1 MQIGENAIW
10 GRGRDEDGVS
20 SYLRRLGVGA
30 RTPSPSTA
38 LMNYVTVFT
47 SSCLSAPTRVR
58 DITSLFWF
66 QSTIIFLFM
75 FSYGTLVWP
84 DPAYLFMVACY
95 FFLRVRLSPLNW
107 VCRFFFSKGF
117 QTTLRFLH
125 ELSLVRGR
133 AVNVIRTGAT
143 AFCPF
148 STGSLSNRNVMSI
161 SIHIPEV
168 RTVQNIVT
176 TVL

>member
-1 MQIGENAIW
+1 MCVRLVITAKEKMQIGENAIW

-20 SYLRRLGVGA
+20 SYRRRLGVGA

-95 FFLRVRLSPLNW
+95 FFFVCVCHPLTEFAVSSFRRGFKQHCVFFTNYHLCAGERLMLFEQGRRHF
-107 VCRFFFSKGF
+107 VHF
-117 QTTLRFLH
+117 QPAR
-125 ELSLVRGR
+125 
-133 AVNVIRTGAT
+133 
-143 AFCPF
+143 
-148 STGSLSNRNVMSI
+148 
-161 SIHIPEV
+161 
-168 RTVQNIVT
+168 
-176 TVL
+176 

>member
-1 MQIGENAIW
+1 MCVRLVITAKEKMQIGENAIW

-20 SYLRRLGVGA
+20 SYRRRLGVGA

-125 ELSLVRGR
+125 ELSLDPGERLMLFEQGR
-133 AVNVIRTGAT
+133 RHFVHFQPAR
-143 AFCPF
+143 
-148 STGSLSNRNVMSI
+148 
-161 SIHIPEV
+161 
-168 RTVQNIVT
+168 
-176 TVL
+176 